1 MLELHINKCKNL
13 GPVIYAK
20 SNPNHGFTKSVGFR
34 DSLSKR
40 KKIMVA
46 LEGDWRSTSG
56 TRKNRYGL
64 FVSRFQILFLT
75 C

>member
-40 KKIMVA
+40 KKKLWLLWKGIGEVQVVLA
-46 LEGDWRSTSG
+46 KIVTAFSFQG
-56 TRKNRYGL
+56 
-64 FVSRFQILFLT
+64 FRFYF
-75 C
+75 